1 MVGVENDDDDH
12 DDGEN
17 DDDDRDDVYDDDA
30 GDDVLLEYN
39 DELPGVY

>member
-17 DDDDRDDVYDDDA
+17 DDDRDDVYDDDA